1 MINLT
6 IVDSILILFLL
17 LGAVLGFKK
26 GAIKSL
32 VALIGTVVVVVVAYY
47 LKNPVAELL
56 LDYCPFLKFGGS
68 WTGLVTLNILLY
80 EAIAYLLVFV
90 VLSSIL
96 SLLIKVSG
104 ILETIL
110 KMTIILGIPSK
121 IIGAVLGFLE
131 ALVFSFIVLFVLL
144 QFNATSKM
152 VSDSTLARSIID
164 KTPII
169 GHMVNDTYK
178 AIQDINKLQDKYKN
192 DSNKD
197 AYNAEILTIM
207 LKYEVV
213 TPEVTQKL
221 INNKKLDFAGAQS
234 VLNSYKED

>member
-56 LDYCPFLKFGGS
+56 LDYCPFLKFGGA

-90 VLSSIL
+90 LLSSIL

-144 QFNATSKM
+144 QFNTTSKM

-192 DSNKD
+192 DNNKD

>member
-1 MINLT
+1 M
-6 IVDSILILFLL
+6 VDSILILFLL

-32 VALIGTVVVVVVAYY
+32 VALIGTIVVVVVAYY

-56 LDYCPFLKFGGS
+56 FDYCPFLKFGGA

-90 VLSSIL
+90 LLSSIL

-131 ALVFSFIVLFVLL
+131 ALVFSFIVLFILL
-144 QFNATSKM
+144 QFNVTSKM

-192 DSNKD
+192 DNNKD

>member
-1 MINLT
+1 M
-6 IVDSILILFLL
+6 VDSILILFLL

-32 VALIGTVVVVVVAYY
+32 VALIGTIVVVVVAYY

-56 LDYCPFLKFGGS
+56 LDYCPFLKFGGA

-80 EAIAYLLVFV
+80 EAIAYLLVFII
-90 VLSSIL
+90 LSSIL

>member
-1 MINLT
+1 MI
-6 IVDSILILFLL
+6 DSILILFLL
-17 LGAVLGFKK
+17 FGAVLGFKK

-32 VALIGTVVVVVVAYY
+32 VALIGTIVVVVVAYY

-56 LDYCPFLKFGGS
+56 FDYCPFLKFGGA

-90 VLSSIL
+90 LLSSIL

-144 QFNATSKM
+144 QFNTTSKM

-192 DSNKD
+192 DNNKD
-197 AYNAEILTIM
+197 VYNAEILTIM

-221 INNKKLDFAGAQS
+221 INSKKLDFAGAQS

>member
-1 MINLT
+1 MI
-6 IVDSILILFLL
+6 DSILILFLL
-17 LGAVLGFKK
+17 FGAVLGFKK

-32 VALIGTVVVVVVAYY
+32 VALIGTIVVVVVAYY

-56 LDYCPFLKFGGS
+56 FDYCPFLKFGGA

-90 VLSSIL
+90 LLSSIL

-131 ALVFSFIVLFVLL
+131 ALVFSFIVLFILL
-144 QFNATSKM
+144 QFNVTSKM

-192 DSNKD
+192 DNNKD